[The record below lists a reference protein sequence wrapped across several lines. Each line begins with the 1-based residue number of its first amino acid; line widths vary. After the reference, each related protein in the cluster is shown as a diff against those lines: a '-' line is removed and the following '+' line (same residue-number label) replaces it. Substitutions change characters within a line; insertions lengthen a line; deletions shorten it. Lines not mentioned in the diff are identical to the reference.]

1 MDQLLPE
8 ANQHSY
14 SDGNS
19 RTRVRCLLL
28 AALMCGMT
36 MIGAQIS
43 LPLPYVRLTLQTF
56 FVILSGMIL
65 GPFYGALSQVAYVLL
80 GLAGLPVFSEGGGMG
95 YIFKPTFGYLLGYPI
110 ASAVIGRF
118 LHGSDAGCV
127 LKEVSTSRLIFGGAL
142 GIAAIFIPGV
152 LVLYLNLNFVAGVPM
167 SFSAVLWSGCLI
179 FLPGD
184 ALKLAGAITVYRVLQ
199 RLT

>member
-1 MDQLLPE
+1 MDRLRPA
-8 ANQHSY
+8 ANQHIHPA
-14 SDGNS
+14 DES

-36 MIGAQIS
+36 MIGAQFS
-43 LPLPYVRLTLQTF
+43 FPLPYVRLTLQTF

-65 GPFYGALSQVAYVLL
+65 GPFYGALSQAAYVLL

-95 YIFKPTFGYLLGYPI
+95 YIFKPTFGYLLGYPV
-110 ASAVIGRF
+110 ASAVIGRV
-118 LHGSDAGCV
+118 LHGNDAGCA
-127 LKEVSTSRLIFGGAL
+127 LKEVSTARLIFGGAL

-152 LVLYLNLNFVAGVPM
+152 LVLYLNLNFVADAPI
-167 SFSAVLWSGCLI
+167 SFSAALWSGCLI

-199 RLT
+199 RLA